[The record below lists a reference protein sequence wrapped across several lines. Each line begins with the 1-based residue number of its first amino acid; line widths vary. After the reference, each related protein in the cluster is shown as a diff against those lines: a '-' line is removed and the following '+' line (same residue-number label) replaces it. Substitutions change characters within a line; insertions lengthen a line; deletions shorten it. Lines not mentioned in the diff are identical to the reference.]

1 MKREP
6 ASAEPFRVVHV
17 VGRVTDQV
25 SSFLGPATHALARAG
40 REQAVVMI
48 DDLRHRRH
56 IAGLHDAAELVMAP
70 ARRNPIEQWRALSQ
84 ACRRTLLSSPL
95 QALHLHG
102 LWPGLVG
109 ARAARAA
116 GVTAPTFFSPHGSR
130 SIAAPRGLGALVL
143 LAARPLLGPAGSAAI
158 VNVQQEASAFGRWK
172 SAEVVESPVGDV
184 FFLQPRHEARH
195 PLVIT
200 GGRTQGA
207 RSAELLAQLAVL
219 LSGEDL
225 RISFNWIGTV
235 DEVSRVRLGAAGV
248 SVFDVSSDAE
258 CAARLAAGWVYLAS
272 GGTRGF
278 PVFLAE
284 AMAAGLPCVALDVP
298 LHREMIRDGE
308 TGYLCKTERDMI
320 VRIATLI
327 DDPAL
332 RTRIGQAARLEARR
346 RFGESQFGIK
356 LLAAYALAS

>member
-17 VGRVTDQV
+17 VGRVTDEV
-25 SSFLGPATHALARAG
+25 ASFLAPATHVLARAG
-40 REQAVVMI
+40 REQVVVMI
-48 DDLRHRRH
+48 DDLRHRPH
-56 IAGLHDAAELVMAP
+56 IADLHDAVELVMAP
-70 ARRNPIEQWRALSQ
+70 ARRNPIEQWRVLAQ
-84 ACRRTLLSSPL
+84 ACRRTLVGGPS
-95 QALHLHG
+95 QAVHLHG

-116 GVTAPTFFSPHGSR
+116 GVTAPIFFSPHGSR
-130 SIAAPRGLGALVL
+130 SIAATRGMGALVL
-143 LAARPLLGPAGSAAI
+143 RAAGRLLGPRGSAAI
-158 VNVQQEASAFGRWK
+158 VNVPHEAHAFRRWASA
-172 SAEVVESPVGDV
+172 ELVESPVGDV
-184 FFLQPRHEARH
+184 FFSAPRREARH

-200 GGRTQGA
+200 GGRAQGA

-225 RISFNWIGTV
+225 RIGFNWIGSV

-258 CAARLAAGWVYLAS
+258 CASRLAAGWVYLAS

-278 PVFLAE
+278 PLFLAE

-320 VRIATLI
+320 GRIATLI

-332 RTRIGQAARLEARR
+332 RAGLGQAARLEARR
-346 RFGESQFGIK
+346 RFGESLFGAK
-356 LLAAYALAS
+356 LLAAYALPA